1 MVLPCKITLIHP
13 YTHEL
18 RDVVFWLYTDLPIRD
33 NKQDSERGQNR
44 QRKDTG
50 KRIGKNEAVDL

>member
-1 MVLPCKITLIHP
+1 MCGVGAV
-13 YTHEL
+13 
-18 RDVVFWLYTDLPIRD
+18 DVFHNTDLPIRY